1 MNVCFFRHGL
11 AAEPGAPGVADDART
26 LTEEGRRKTRAAA
39 RGLKKLN
46 LGLDT
51 ILTSPLPRAL
61 ETAEIVADVL
71 GLPRPQPSDRLLPGA
86 SAAQVLEALKDFEG
100 KSPIFVGHEPVLSAA
115 VSLLV
120 ASSDAGDFQLKKA
133 GMAYAKVQTLTPHPR
148 GSLHL
153 LMTPAALRRLAR

>member
-1 MNVCFFRHGL
+1 MNVCFFRHGP
-11 AAEPGAPGVADDART
+11 ASEPGAAGVADDART

-46 LGLDT
+46 LELDA

-61 ETAEIVADVL
+61 ETAEIVAEVL
-71 GLPRPQPSDRLLPGA
+71 GLPPPRRSDRLLPGT
-86 SAAQVLEALKDFEG
+86 SAAQVLEALKDLEG
-100 KSPIFVGHEPVLSAA
+100 KSPILVGHEPVLSAA

-120 ASSDAGDFQLKKA
+120 ASSDSGDFQLKKA
-133 GMAYAKVQTLTPHPR
+133 GMAFAKVQTLAPAPR

-153 LMTPAALRRLAR
+153 LLTPAALRRLAK